1 MSKRNSGTHLAL
13 DNGDATVKGAES
25 ILQSDTASDLP
36 EASITRD
43 ERIRQAAYV
52 ASERRGFV
60 PGFET
65 KDWLEAEKQI
75 DLEDKSV
82 APPVKAS

>member
-1 MSKRNSGTHLAL
+1 MSKKSSGTHSAL
-13 DNGDATVKGAES
+13 GHGDATVKGAES

-36 EASITRD
+36 EASITRE
-43 ERIRQAAYV
+43 ERIRQAAYA

-65 KDWLEAEKQI
+65 EDWLEAERQI
-75 DLEDKSV
+75 DLEGISV